1 MKIIRIPLVYKEKQ
15 KHVNIH
21 EFLRNRVE
29 NVLYGLNGTAK
40 KSLPYSEPGGNVS
53 PDMRERPTWVSGID
67 NQSDNALELIPEW
80 IQKFSEILA
89 EKDERG
95 KPRLRTSSL
104 KKGCVVHYIIRF
116 NEGDVITDAA
126 ANQAL
131 SLFLEEM
138 GYGDGDDFM
147 LMGVMHNGPNEYHLH
162 LIIFRY
168 NLRLKKIYREC
179 NGWWILAVRRAQARI
194 TAELNLEINP
204 GDWFQYI
211 NGEFLSRDAAM
222 FERSTGNESEE
233 RIVNRAAKSVGNE
246 LASGGI
252 TSWQALK
259 ERCALHGIEYFRNE
273 KGSVFFKRS
282 NGISVTGI
290 PAIRCHDVFSKKNLE
305 DKLNC
310 EINTVPEKNLDSPDV
325 QSGAMWTSITPP

>member
-1 MKIIRIPLVYKEKQ
+1 MKIIRIPLVYKENR
-15 KHVNIH
+15 VNIH
-21 EFLRNRVE
+21 DFLRNRVE
-29 NVLYGLNGTAK
+29 TVLYGLNGTAK
-40 KSLPYSEPGGNVS
+40 KSLPYSEPGGNIS
-53 PDMRERPTWVSGID
+53 PDMRERPTWVSGIGID
-67 NQSDNALELIPEW
+67 NQSDNALEPLELIPEW
-80 IQKFSEILA
+80 VQKFSDILA

-95 KPRLRTSSL
+95 KPLLKTSSL

-116 NEGDVITDAA
+116 NKGDVIGDAA

-168 NLRLKKIYREC
+168 NLRLKIIYREC
-179 NGWWILAVRRAQARI
+179 NGWWLLAMRRAQARI

-204 GDWFQYI
+204 GDRFHYI

-222 FERSTGNESEE
+222 FERSTGGESEE
-233 RIVNRAAKSVGNE
+233 RIVNRAVKSVGNE

-259 ERCALHGIEYFRNE
+259 ERCDSHGIEYFRNE
-273 KGSVFFKRS
+273 KGSVFFKRG
-282 NGISVTGI
+282 NGISVTAI
-290 PAIRCHDVFSKKNLE
+290 PAIRCHDVFSKKNFE
-305 DKLNC
+305 NKLG
-310 EINTVPEKNLDSPDV
+310 TGHEKQQKRD
-325 QSGAMWTSITPP
+325 